1 MTSKTKLLDLAG
13 LTVIVKDIEI
23 GATKANTRGTALSST
38 ELAYL
43 DGITAGTGLAS
54 KAVILDSSSNIILPG
69 KVLTSSGV
77 GTVTTSATTTAEEY
91 GNGIDHTTKLTL
103 TAFAVGTGDDNAN
116 LAIGAQVYTFGSGAL
131 MIMDSSIS
139 GIFDQASHGTIS
151 AGEVALGTVVGSGAN
166 ATLSSTMENIFDG
179 GVNGVLS
186 SYVLGTTVVNAGGSQ
201 ATALKIATAGT
212 KSVFLN
218 IAAAWPNIA
227 AAEAVTFT
235 GVITLRWRK
244 IS

>member
-1 MTSKTKLLDLAG
+1 MAITSAQEALLEGVFGTLGDSPKRRALMAQIADTFGFARSGDNLTGKL
-13 LTVIVKDIEI
+13 VIP
-23 GATKANTRGTALSST
+23 GSLSAT
-38 ELAYL
+38 
-43 DGITAGTGLAS
+43 
-54 KAVILDSSSNIILPG
+54 
-69 KVLTSSGV
+69 GV
-77 GTVTTSATTTAEEY
+77 GTAANDTTIATVEY
-91 GNGIDHTTKLTL
+91 YNGIDHLTQLTL

-116 LAIGAQVYTFGSGAL
+116 LAIGAQVYTFGSGA
-131 MIMDSSIS
+131 IAAFDGTVS
-139 GIFDQASHGTIS
+139 GIFDQTSHGVIT

-179 GVNGVLS
+179 GVSGVIS
-186 SYVLGTTVVNAGGSQ
+186 TYTLGTTVVNVGGIPAS
-201 ATALKIATAGT
+201 TGALKIATGGT